1 MTPSKKPERGCDS
14 MEVTLFNR
22 GWNAA
27 IDATT
32 PPAAPV
38 QPVMTDE
45 KGRPISFWGGKS
57 VEPIKQPAPDTH
69 PLPLNDCWFVN
80 RFDFSQ
86 TPPYFRYD
94 TDDRTAKENESELW
108 EIQTQLREQGFELVD
123 YQVEHDC
130 ITGYLSKVT
139 QPAPASASWM
149 EMVTA
154 NLVREGVNKHKAR
167 ELAEHFYSLA
177 QRQWVPVTKELLSAQ
192 HPWLYESMWIAMK
205 DGSVMTGHYAW
216 MQGRYPDRF
225 LVGDCASLWA
235 FEATHVMPMNQ
246 PKHPAKLK
254 EQ

>member
-69 PLPLNDCWFVN
+69 PLPLKDCWFVN

-139 QPAPASASWM
+139 QPAP
-149 EMVTA
+149 
-154 NLVREGVNKHKAR
+154 
-167 ELAEHFYSLA
+167 
-177 QRQWVPVTKELLSAQ
+177 VPPPSE
-192 HPWLYESMWIAMK
+192 PE
-205 DGSVMTGHYAW
+205 
-216 MQGRYPDRF
+216 
-225 LVGDCASLWA
+225 
-235 FEATHVMPMNQ
+235 EN
-246 PKHPAKLK
+246 
-254 EQ
+254 